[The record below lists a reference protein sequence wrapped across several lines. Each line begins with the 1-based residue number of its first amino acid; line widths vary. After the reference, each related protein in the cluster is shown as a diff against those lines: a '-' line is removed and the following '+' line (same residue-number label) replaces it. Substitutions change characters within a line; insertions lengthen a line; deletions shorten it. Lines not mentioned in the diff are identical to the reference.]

1 MNRIAIVMALGFV
14 VVGLWAYET
23 SVAQSGQN
31 RRGDEPPTGQPQ
43 QQQDRRPR
51 DGERDKTVVVVNQ
64 IPSFMQAGR
73 SYVFVPVSGKEFGG
87 RVVSLDA
94 TGWVQV
100 QHHPGPDVGP
110 LAEWYNLANM
120 TSVKAMN

>member
-14 VVGLWAYET
+14 VAGLWTYQT

-31 RRGDEPPTGQPQ
+31 RRDNEAPPSQ
-43 QQQDRRPR
+43 QQQSPAQDRRSR
-51 DGERDKTVVVVNQ
+51 EGERDRDKAVVVVNQ

-73 SYVFVPVSGKEFGG
+73 SYVFIPVGGKEFSG

-110 LAEWYNLANM
+110 LAEWY
-120 TSVKAMN
+120 